1 MMMMMMMMTVRRRRR
16 RGRGKQKG
24 GSADVDGDDDDDN
37 EKTFQWVDVY
47 IGEMFVAE
55 DRPGDIKLTSQQ
67 GGEELPPPC
76 GATSILQNP
85 TTNFQVPRETQS
97 EFMGGGV
104 GG

>member
-1 MMMMMMMMTVRRRRR
+1 MASKTCCGMMMMMMMTMTMRRRR

-24 GSADVDGDDDDDN
+24 GSVDVDGDDDDDN

-55 DRPGDIKLTSQQ
+55 DRPGDTKLTSQQ

-76 GATSILQNP
+76 GGYLHSAKTYDKLPSAKRN
-85 TTNFQVPRETQS
+85 TE
-97 EFMGGGV
+97 
-104 GG
+104 

>member
-1 MMMMMMMMTVRRRRR
+1 MMMMMMMTMTMRRRR

-24 GSADVDGDDDDDN
+24 GSVDVDGDDDDDN

-55 DRPGDIKLTSQQ
+55 DRPGDTKFTSQQ

-76 GATSILQNP
+76 GGYLHSAKTYDKLPSAKRN
-85 TTNFQVPRETQS
+85 TE
-97 EFMGGGV
+97 
-104 GG
+104 

>member
-1 MMMMMMMMTVRRRRR
+1 MMMMMMTRR

-24 GSADVDGDDDDDN
+24 GSADVDGDDDDN

-55 DRPGDIKLTSQQ
+55 GRPGDTKLTSQQ

-76 GATSILQNP
+76 GGYVHSAKTYDKLPSAKRN
-85 TTNFQVPRETQS
+85 TE
-97 EFMGGGV
+97 
-104 GG
+104 